1 MEKVSL
7 NRGWQVTEGN
17 LQNPLMVSMLSRWHD
32 CSLPH
37 DYQIAKERPPASPT
51 GENEGWTQ
59 GAAIFYR
66 KSFELGPE
74 DAGKRC
80 WLEFEG
86 IAGVCQIWINGIF
99 AAKHLNPYTGI
110 LFEATKYVHPGN
122 NTIQI
127 HVDSCMKPNSRWYV
141 GTGLYRSVWMHRSET
156 VTVIP
161 ETLHITT
168 KALKGTSALLGVDA
182 RISGEAERVT
192 VTLKDSSGT
201 VLAEK
206 EVVPVDHMV
215 NAEIASDHI
224 RPWSPETPELYTVEA
239 AVFADGVTDVSAVRT
254 GIRTISVSPRD
265 GFRLNGVPM
274 KLRGG
279 CIHHDLGLLGAA
291 DFKAAE
297 RRRIRIL
304 KENGFNAVRGAHNP
318 FGPAF
323 YEACDELGM
332 LVIEEAFDEWVLGRT
347 NFGLHI
353 TFEDRRERDLEDMV
367 RRDFNH
373 PSIIMWSAGNEVE
386 ERDGSADGY
395 AWSRRLAEKL
405 RSLDGTRPIS
415 ASACSL
421 FIEYAQRPSK
431 DAGKGVT
438 GNQSLN
444 MAYDA
449 FAEGRDLWGPATE
462 ECFAPLDVAGYNY
475 KTARYAYDGEK
486 YPNRVIYGSESYP
499 RAAFQS
505 WMSTLENRHVIGD
518 FVWTAWDYIGEV
530 GVGRWEVSDSL
541 RPSTAEY
548 PWLLANC
555 SDIDLLGQK
564 RPQSYYRDI
573 VWGCSKGPKLFC
585 LPPHL
590 TGKNIARLSWG
601 WLPVQ
606 RNYTFAG
613 QEGQM
618 IEVHV
623 YADADEVEL
632 FQNGVRVGKAPCGRS
647 EEYCTVFTLPY
658 QPGELSA
665 VAHRDGVEIGK
676 DVLCT
681 AGETAALSLTL
692 DGQNTLDGGEDL
704 AFVTVRAVDGNGNHV
719 FLASSEL
726 TVNVSGGG
734 TLLALGNADP
744 KPDRTILYGRKSCSL
759 YEGTAL
765 AIIRREDS
773 REDCVVECE
782 LTSANQELKSV
793 LMPYMPPH
801 PPLRGTFP
809 LWGEG

>member
-74 DAGKRC
+74 DAGNRC
-80 WLEFEG
+80 WLELEG

-318 FGPAF
+318 
-323 YEACDELGM
+323 
-332 LVIEEAFDEWVLGRT
+332 VI
-347 NFGLHI
+347 
-353 TFEDRRERDLEDMV
+353 
-367 RRDFNH
+367 
-373 PSIIMWSAGNEVE
+373 
-386 ERDGSADGY
+386 
-395 AWSRRLAEKL
+395 
-405 RSLDGTRPIS
+405 
-415 ASACSL
+415 C
-421 FIEYAQRPSK
+421 
-431 DAGKGVT
+431 
-438 GNQSLN
+438 
-444 MAYDA
+444 
-449 FAEGRDLWGPATE
+449 
-462 ECFAPLDVAGYNY
+462 
-475 KTARYAYDGEK
+475 
-486 YPNRVIYGSESYP
+486 
-499 RAAFQS
+499 
-505 WMSTLENRHVIGD
+505 
-518 FVWTAWDYIGEV
+518 
-530 GVGRWEVSDSL
+530 
-541 RPSTAEY
+541 
-548 PWLLANC
+548 
-555 SDIDLLGQK
+555 
-564 RPQSYYRDI
+564 
-573 VWGCSKGPKLFC
+573 
-585 LPPHL
+585 
-590 TGKNIARLSWG
+590 
-601 WLPVQ
+601 
-606 RNYTFAG
+606 
-613 QEGQM
+613 
-618 IEVHV
+618 
-623 YADADEVEL
+623 
-632 FQNGVRVGKAPCGRS
+632 
-647 EEYCTVFTLPY
+647 
-658 QPGELSA
+658 
-665 VAHRDGVEIGK
+665 
-676 DVLCT
+676 
-681 AGETAALSLTL
+681 
-692 DGQNTLDGGEDL
+692 
-704 AFVTVRAVDGNGNHV
+704 
-719 FLASSEL
+719 
-726 TVNVSGGG
+726 
-734 TLLALGNADP
+734 
-744 KPDRTILYGRKSCSL
+744 
-759 YEGTAL
+759 
-765 AIIRREDS
+765 
-773 REDCVVECE
+773 
-782 LTSANQELKSV
+782 
-793 LMPYMPPH
+793 
-801 PPLRGTFP
+801 
-809 LWGEG
+809 